1 KITRLIGERYMDRLV
16 SSEGS
21 VSFCVPTT
29 SIIQSED
36 DYRKAKAISGVENI
50 IMDFLLSCHDVSTY
64 IDKLIDEEISRFGA

>member
-1 KITRLIGERYMDRLV
+1 MDRLV

-36 DYRKAKAISGVENI
+36 DYLKAKAIPGVEKV

-64 IDKLIDEEISRFGA
+64 IDKLIDEKILDLGSNLNFNKVN